1 MIKLFKSRIRF
12 LEESRD
18 RWRQRAKETEQK
30 LAEAEARER
39 ELKEELEALKEEGNE
54 EASDADVPADFA
66 VIPHRHQYSVGHA
79 KMFIELV
86 LSDGASLRCAERA
99 MERMVTSLQFSLPS
113 PSWYAGRLWI
123 LSLGYYKLTRPKEH
137 GDDWVWIVDH
147 TVQIGAEK
155 CLVILGVR
163 LSALPAVGECLSHED
178 VEPIALWPVKKS
190 NGDVVYQQLE
200 AGIEKTGIPREIVSD
215 HGTDLKSGVEKFCQ
229 AHHET
234 CAVYDIKHKTAVLL
248 KHELGDDPIWNEF
261 ARLAGQTKRQVQQT
275 DLAPLAGCR
284 RGFVFGRKRPFRR
297 SFLAYIEASCP
308 IFASKTSRF
317 RGSLSLSDSLLAPP
331 NQRTKA
337 RYMNVDILIQW
348 GQNMLAFLDRAEES
362 PLFEYA
368 RVQEKLGWITE
379 FRQPLEEWQVLLQ
392 VVEVTESYIRQRGLY
407 QDIHLE
413 LEKCLQPLAHT
424 EQAQKV
430 CAELLAFVAQEEA
443 KARPNERLLGSSE
456 IIESVLGKLK
466 RLEQDQARSGF
477 TGLLLALCAAV
488 ASTTTDV
495 VHQALEA
502 VPTKM
507 ILAWCRQNLGQ
518 SVQAKRRKAFA
529 THGGAEQKWNQLCA
543 LT

>member
-1 MIKLFKSRIRF
+1 MKSATKDKEYKSSVRKLARFFERSRDQWKAKCREAKRMIKLFKSRIRF

-39 ELKEELEALKEEGNE
+39 ELKEELKALKEKGNE

-99 MERMVTSLQFSLPS
+99 MERMITSLQFSLPS

-123 LSLGYYKLTRPKEH
+123 LRLGYYKLTRPKEH

-215 HGTDLKSGVEKFCQ
+215 HGTDLKSGIEKFCQ

-248 KHELGDDPIWNEF
+248 KHELNDDPIWNEF

-275 DLAPLAGCR
+275 DLA
-284 RGFVFGRKRPFRR
+284 
-297 SFLAYIEASCP
+297 S
-308 IFASKTSRF
+308 
-317 RGSLSLSDSLLAPP
+317 LAPP

-379 FRQPLEEWQVLLQ
+379 FRQPLEKWQVLLQ

-488 ASTTTDV
+488 ATTTTDV

-518 SVQAKRRKAFA
+518 SVQAKRREAFA
-529 THGGAEQKWNQLCA
+529 AHGGAEQKWNQLYA
-543 LT
+543 LA

>member
-1 MIKLFKSRIRF
+1 
-12 LEESRD
+12 
-18 RWRQRAKETEQK
+18 
-30 LAEAEARER
+30 
-39 ELKEELEALKEEGNE
+39 
-54 EASDADVPADFA
+54 
-66 VIPHRHQYSVGHA
+66 
-79 KMFIELV
+79 
-86 LSDGASLRCAERA
+86 
-99 MERMVTSLQFSLPS
+99 
-113 PSWYAGRLWI
+113 
-123 LSLGYYKLTRPKEH
+123 
-137 GDDWVWIVDH
+137 VDH

-248 KHELGDDPIWNEF
+248 KHELDDDPIWNEF

-275 DLAPLAGCR
+275 DLAP
-284 RGFVFGRKRPFRR
+284 
-297 SFLAYIEASCP
+297 
-308 IFASKTSRF
+308 
-317 RGSLSLSDSLLAPP
+317 LAPP

-413 LEKCLQPLAHT
+413 LEKCLQSLAHT

-488 ASTTTDV
+488 ATTTTDV

-529 THGGAEQKWNQLCA
+529 THGGAEQKWNQFCA